1 MLSGA
6 KEWDKGGRDPSFL
19 LRGKTLEEAE
29 RWQAKEA
36 EKEPKLTSLQKEYI
50 LASRQAETDLHRRQT
65 QRQRILLGAA
75 ALVLIVLIV
84 LGAISVWKWTEASSN
99 EKQAQAN
106 AKEARANEQEARMQA
121 KIALSRQLTVQ
132 SSELQES
139 QPEASLLVNVEA
151 LQRAPASAKDDAR
164 FALMEKLA
172 RPYHVS
178 TQLTGHDDGVSGVD
192 FSPDG
197 KLLASVSFNS
207 LDNTVRL
214 WDVKSGKPHG
224 QPLTH
229 TSWVSDVEFSPDGKL
244 LASASNDNMVHLW
257 DVESGKPLGQPLTHT
272 DMVDDVEFSPDG
284 KLLASTSAEDS
295 KVLLWDIETKALVSD
310 ACRIANR
317 NLSRDEWSSFV
328 GAEFDYERTCPNLPA
343 GPSLSAGFGAEGLS
357 GSLSKGVHVAD
368 VFDPAFRF
376 ELGKGWEVFEATDFV
391 DMETEPKG
399 SRLSFTNPLYYVFDP
414 TNPSEKKQVTEP
426 ENAREWLSWFQRHPK
441 LDTSKPDPVSVGGAS
456 GMQIDVTASSTL
468 EDSVPLYTSTWD
480 TIVARPSDAGWKERY
495 VIVDVGG
502 ETVIIN
508 IAARAGKFDAFSPK
522 VQEILDSVEWK
533 GD

>member
-1 MLSGA
+1 LWDVKSG
-6 KEWDKGGRDPSFL
+6 KPHG
-19 LRGKTLEEAE
+19 
-29 RWQAKEA
+29 
-36 EKEPKLTSLQKEYI
+36 EP
-50 LASRQAETDLHRRQT
+50 
-65 QRQRILLGAA
+65 
-75 ALVLIVLIV
+75 
-84 LGAISVWKWTEASSN
+84 
-99 EKQAQAN
+99 
-106 AKEARANEQEARMQA
+106 
-121 KIALSRQLTVQ
+121 
-132 SSELQES
+132 
-139 QPEASLLVNVEA
+139 
-151 LQRAPASAKDDAR
+151 
-164 FALMEKLA
+164 
-172 RPYHVS
+172 
-178 TQLTGHDDGVSGVD
+178 LTGHTDWVWGVA

-197 KLLASVSFNS
+197 KLLTSAGW
-207 LDNTVRL
+207 DNTVRL
-214 WDVKSGKPHG
+214 WDVESGKPHG

-229 TSWVSDVEFSPDGKL
+229 TSWVDKVAFSPDGKL
-244 LASASNDNMVHLW
+244 LATASEDKTVRLW

-376 ELGKGWEVFEATDFV
+376 EVGKGWEVFEATDFV